1 KCVPRR
7 PPPRQRGAATNRAP
21 PVSTTTC
28 ASAAARP
35 RHEQRTGRR
44 RRHAHPAQPAAGAGA
59 GAGHRSRRPAGDLA
73 AAGCGTQGHQLGAAQ
88 PVPVPGGRQRRVAQ
102 PRPAWPGASRRER
115 HAATGAEPA
124 LRAHRLGSWRQR
136 HRRHQ
141 PSRAG
146 CGDEHAAGPQRA
158 RRRRHPQRAA
168 GQRPGEPDRACAGH
182 AVAAERRRTVQAV
195 DGVPDQLPHLGGV
208 RGGGGADRQPGRGA
222 RAAAGAAPR
231 PAGPRRD
238 HHRLHRRGAG
248 CAELPACAGS
258 GAAGRGHRAER
269 PPARCRLHAGA
280 LQQPAPGR
288 AGGRGTAARRGRHA
302 ARAPGR
308 CDHRPRRR
316 LTLGAGHLHRGPAD
330 AVAGAAG
337 AAEQRAA
344 AGAGADHHREP
355 AERAGRRPHAAAHLH
370 AAHPRRPARAA
381 AVRRSRARAAEPRQS
396 RRPASTH
403 RAHLPGHQ
411 RDGRHLDRPP
421 ARGRRRQHPGG
432 LQRQRTHVRRQPAGG
447 GDMSDYA
454 PWLEANDRYLAA
466 ALADL
471 RERLQRA
478 AQRSD
483 EPIAPPPAPPA
494 TALME
499 VAPAVDATTNTPTPK
514 PSWFA
519 RLFGGTHAHPTLS
532 TAELDAITPPAPR
545 PIVAAVPAA
554 DGTTAALPP
563 ATAPEHTPALVLL
576 ANRLG
581 LNAFERDLLLLCIGM
596 ELDTRFPALCAQA
609 QHDPAKPYPTFALAF
624 AVLDAPSWD
633 ALSPERPLRY
643 WRLLEIHQPGPQPLI
658 GAALAADERVVNFVK
673 GLNYLDDRLTP
684 LLTTLP
690 PAALPSSQ
698 QALVDQVLETLHHV
712 PPGEPLP
719 VVQLL
724 GSDGTSKQA
733 VAQTIAATFGAQAWR
748 LSAELLPTTAGEQE
762 TLLRLWQRESQLL
775 PLALYLD

>member
-1 KCVPRR
+1 
-7 PPPRQRGAATNRAP
+7 
-21 PVSTTTC
+21 
-28 ASAAARP
+28 
-35 RHEQRTGRR
+35 
-44 RRHAHPAQPAAGAGA
+44 
-59 GAGHRSRRPAGDLA
+59 
-73 AAGCGTQGHQLGAAQ
+73 
-88 PVPVPGGRQRRVAQ
+88 
-102 PRPAWPGASRRER
+102 
-115 HAATGAEPA
+115 
-124 LRAHRLGSWRQR
+124 
-136 HRRHQ
+136 
-141 PSRAG
+141 
-146 CGDEHAAGPQRA
+146 
-158 RRRRHPQRAA
+158 
-168 GQRPGEPDRACAGH
+168 
-182 AVAAERRRTVQAV
+182 
-195 DGVPDQLPHLGGV
+195 
-208 RGGGGADRQPGRGA
+208 
-222 RAAAGAAPR
+222 
-231 PAGPRRD
+231 
-238 HHRLHRRGAG
+238 
-248 CAELPACAGS
+248 
-258 GAAGRGHRAER
+258 
-269 PPARCRLHAGA
+269 
-280 LQQPAPGR
+280 
-288 AGGRGTAARRGRHA
+288 
-302 ARAPGR
+302 
-308 CDHRPRRR
+308 
-316 LTLGAGHLHRGPAD
+316 
-330 AVAGAAG
+330 
-337 AAEQRAA
+337 
-344 AGAGADHHREP
+344 
-355 AERAGRRPHAAAHLH
+355 
-370 AAHPRRPARAA
+370 
-381 AVRRSRARAAEPRQS
+381 
-396 RRPASTH
+396 
-403 RAHLPGHQ
+403 
-411 RDGRHLDRPP
+411 
-421 ARGRRRQHPGG
+421 
-432 LQRQRTHVRRQPAGG
+432 
-447 GDMSDYA
+447 MSDYA

-466 ALADL
+466 ALAEL

-519 RLFGGTHAHPTLS
+519 RLFGGAHTHPTLS
-532 TAELDAITPPAPR
+532 TAELDAIAPPAPR

-633 ALSPERPLRY
+633 TLSPERPLRY
-643 WRLLEIHQPGPQPLI
+643 WRLLEIHQPGAQPLI

-684 LLTTLP
+684 LLTALP
-690 PAALPSSQ
+690 PAVLPPSQ
-698 QALVDQVLETLHHV
+698 QALVDQVLDTLRHV

-775 PLALYLD
+775 PLALYLDAAEVERGDANSALVKRFLARAGGLAFIDAREPWAGAATRALSVDVAKPSAVEQRAQWQQLLGADAGTHPQQLAGHFDFNLGRIEQIARGALAAVEGKPAALAQTLWQSALAHTRPALDQLAQRIEPKAGLDDLKLPALEKALLRQIADQVAQRGTVYDDWGFRARMNRGLSISALFAGESGTGKTMAAEALARELGLSLYRIDLSAVVSKYIGETEKNLRKLFDAAEDGGAILFFDEADALFGKRSEVKDSHDRYANIEVNYLLQRLESYRGLAILATNLKGALDNAFLRRLRFIVNFPFPGLAERRAIWAAAFPPQAAVGALDLDRLARFALTGGSIQGIALNAAFMAASAGAQIAMPLLLDAVRGECRKLDKPVNEADFRWLESAGGQS